1 MGNRLFIICSD
12 QMGVVGVGHLTG
24 LYRNGT

>member
-1 MGNRLFIICSD
+1 LFIICSD

>member
-12 QMGVVGVGHLTG
+12 QMGTG